1 MTKIKKYVD
10 KIEDELYSGKDYAE
24 KYLEMK
30 LERPD
35 WAKMYYQMATDEL
48 KHADNLHMMVMEEIK
63 DLKQAFTPPQKM
75 LDKWERAHAKY
86 VEEAAWIKQMLA
98 M

>member
-35 WAKMYYQMATDEL
+35 
-48 KHADNLHMMVMEEIK
+48 
-63 DLKQAFTPPQKM
+63 
-75 LDKWERAHAKY
+75 
-86 VEEAAWIKQMLA
+86 
-98 M
+98 